1 MRNSPTCPKPFNT
14 IVKASDMKYSIAAIY
29 IRKWRLPVVRSPFI
43 RTWRLPGSHET
54 FGGFDGKTAIMSA
67 NGGGESGGAM
77 AMTATAPTVFA
88 TRSERAVVLSI
99 LRDDFGEIAEKIASE
114 LLRSDGMRL
123 VEVVTRVQAA
133 ALVVK
138 PSVHEI
144 KCTLLKLLQHNLLVV
159 KPAMVHR
166 GHSGGAA
173 AVSYNVRSMC
183 CNWVEVLM
191 HEMELTWVVWLVNV
205 L

>member
-1 MRNSPTCPKPFNT
+1 
-14 IVKASDMKYSIAAIY
+14 
-29 IRKWRLPVVRSPFI
+29 
-43 RTWRLPGSHET
+43 
-54 FGGFDGKTAIMSA
+54 MSA

-77 AMTATAPTVFA
+77 TMTAAAPTVFA

-166 GHSGGAA
+166 GHSSGAA
-173 AVSYNVRSMC
+173 AVSYNVRSLC
-183 CNWVEVLM
+183 CNGWSCCCM
-191 HEMELTWVVWLVNV
+191 KWI
-205 L
+205 